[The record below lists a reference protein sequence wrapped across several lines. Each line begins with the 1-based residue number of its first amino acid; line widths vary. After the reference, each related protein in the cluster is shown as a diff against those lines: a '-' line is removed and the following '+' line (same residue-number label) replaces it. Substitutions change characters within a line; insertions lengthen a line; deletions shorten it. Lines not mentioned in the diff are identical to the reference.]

1 MATRQLEDVLKEVR
15 RIQIVARRQV
25 NDLLAGEYLSVF
37 KGRGMEFDAVREYV
51 PGDEI
56 RSIDWNVT
64 ARTGTPFVKTFCEE
78 RELTVILAV
87 DISASGSFGSFR
99 LSKMETAVE
108 VAAVLMFTALRNH
121 DKVGL
126 LFFTDDVVKYIPP
139 RKGRANVLRLIREL
153 LATEP
158 VKAPTDISKALDF
171 LGRVQRRRCVVF
183 VMSDFLGPDC
193 SHALAIAN
201 QRHDCVAVTMEDP
214 RESSLPDVGFLT
226 LRDAETDELLE
237 LDTRHPR
244 CAPCLRKRLRNEK
257 AAGGLAP
264 PGERRSP
271 RDSHGSALRVKP
283 AEVLS
288 DARAATMTV
297 DGRTWP
303 APVFPVG
310 GGGEWHSSARW
321 ASWWLVAAAC
331 EQTRANPRR
340 LRGTSIER
348 SAEKG
353 PVKLSVTVSPR
364 EPRLS
369 DLVDMQV
376 RVAFPPG
383 VEIKPP
389 AFGQAVGDF
398 LVRDYSERPA
408 ETTGGGIVPVPLSIG
423 AGARR

>member
-64 ARTGTPFVKTFCEE
+64 ARTGSPYIKTFCEE
-78 RELTVILAV
+78 RELTVLLAV
-87 DISASGSFGSFR
+87 DISASGSFGSCR

-108 VAAVLMFTALRNH
+108 VAAVLMFTALKNN

-158 VKAPTDISKALDF
+158 VKAQTDISKALEF

-193 SHALAIAN
+193 SRALAIAN
-201 QRHDCVAVTMEDP
+201 QRHDCIAVTMEDP

-226 LRDAETDELLE
+226 LRDAETDELVD
-237 LDTRHPR
+237 LDTRHPKVR
-244 CAPCLRKRLRNEK
+244 ALFAK
-257 AAGGLAP
+257 AAREREGRLA
-264 PGERRSP
+264 GW
-271 RDSHGSALRVKP
+271 LR
-283 AEVLS
+283 
-288 DARAATMTV
+288 
-297 DGRTWP
+297 
-303 APVFPVG
+303 
-310 GGGEWHSSARW
+310 
-321 ASWWLVAAAC
+321 
-331 EQTRANPRR
+331 RANVDR
-340 LRGTSIER
+340 LEIRTDRPYANSLQKFFRMRER
-348 SAEKG
+348 Q
-353 PVKLSVTVSPR
+353 R
-364 EPRLS
+364 
-369 DLVDMQV
+369 
-376 RVAFPPG
+376 
-383 VEIKPP
+383 
-389 AFGQAVGDF
+389 
-398 LVRDYSERPA
+398 
-408 ETTGGGIVPVPLSIG
+408 
-423 AGARR
+423 